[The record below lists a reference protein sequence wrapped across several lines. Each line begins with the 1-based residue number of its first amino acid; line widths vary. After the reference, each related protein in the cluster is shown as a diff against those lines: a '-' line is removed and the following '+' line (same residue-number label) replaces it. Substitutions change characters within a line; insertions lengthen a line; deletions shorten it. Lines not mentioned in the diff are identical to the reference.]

1 MFSKTDDEFSQYLLI
16 FKEFHL
22 QPIVQPLMRR
32 FMWCKNGVE
41 RYHVVERRD
50 GLSFVGDLSVKE
62 YLGDQ
67 IQIADGE
74 DDLSIEDQT
83 VETES

>member
-1 MFSKTDDEFSQYLLI
+1 
-16 FKEFHL
+16 
-22 QPIVQPLMRR
+22 
-32 FMWCKNGVE
+32 
-41 RYHVVERRD
+41 
-50 GLSFVGDLSVKE
+50 LSFVGDLSVQE